1 MLVSFIIGSILE
13 CELPLFGGGISRWVT
28 LMLVS
33 FIKGFIPERGFPPL
47 EGGRGEDILLN
58 TNY

>member
-1 MLVSFIIGSILE
+1 MGNVDAQLVSFIIGSILE

-33 FIKGFIPERGFPPL
+33 FIIGFILECELPPL
-47 EGGRGEDILLN
+47 EEE
-58 TNY
+58 